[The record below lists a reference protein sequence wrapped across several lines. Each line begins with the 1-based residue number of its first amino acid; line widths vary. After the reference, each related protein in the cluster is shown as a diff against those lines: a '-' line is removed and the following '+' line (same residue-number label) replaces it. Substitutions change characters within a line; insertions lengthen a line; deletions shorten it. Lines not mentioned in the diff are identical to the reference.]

1 MNRVQ
6 GSRLFFFLYPLMSI
20 LAVSSGLVLLEIT
33 LQQQLVNSSFFSATY
48 TKRKLRQ
55 VKPLEFDERSE
66 KITADCCIPLPA
78 LPALP
83 APALNS
89 DRLHATSRVARH
101 SRF

>member
-1 MNRVQ
+1 MNRAQ

-48 TKRKLRQ
+48 TERKLRQ

-66 KITADCCIPLPA
+66 KITADCCIPLPV
-78 LPALP
+78 LP

-89 DRLHATSRVARH
+89 DRLHATSRVSRH